1 MKEKRLFDL
10 PEYSAEYKENYR
22 LTDREKFNC
31 VSNQLIKDSFK
42 QKLIDKLKEDKINF
56 DAEEANYIDD
66 QFDSVF
72 EAVYEVHQETKFV
85 VVNINSTGGIV

>member
-1 MKEKRLFDL
+1 MEGKRLFDL
-10 PEYSAEYKENYR
+10 PEFSAEYKDSYR
-22 LTDREKFNC
+22 LTDKKKFNC
-31 VSNQLIKDSFK
+31 VSNRLIKDSFK
-42 QKLIDKLKEDKINF
+42 QKLIDKLKENKINF

-85 VVNINSTGGIV
+85 VVNVNSIGDE

>member
-1 MKEKRLFDL
+1 MEGKRLFDL
-10 PEYSAEYKENYR
+10 PELSEEYKDNYR

-42 QKLIDKLKEDKINF
+42 QKLIDKLKENKINF
-56 DAEEANYIDD
+56 DSKEANYIDD
-66 QFDSVF
+66 DFNSVF

-85 VVNINSTGGIV
+85 VVNVNSIGDE